1 MDVSLKQFIHV
12 KHAYVDVGARS
23 RLFLIYLMIKV
34 FDSMSPS
41 RLAFSCIVTMR
52 LNNSGVA

>member
-1 MDVSLKQFIHV
+1 MSLKQFIHV
-12 KHAYVDVGARS
+12 KHAYVDVGARL